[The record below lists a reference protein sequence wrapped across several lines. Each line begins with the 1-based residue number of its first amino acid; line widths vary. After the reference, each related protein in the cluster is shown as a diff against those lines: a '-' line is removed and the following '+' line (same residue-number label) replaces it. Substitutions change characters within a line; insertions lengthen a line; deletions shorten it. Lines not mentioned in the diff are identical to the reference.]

1 MSKDPAWAL
10 AAFAKPLCEMD
21 VTALEHFH
29 QTLTALKGEDYL
41 QSGDLG
47 MGGTWPCLN
56 RA

>member
-10 AAFAKPLCEMD
+10 EAFAKPLCEMN
-21 VTALEHFH
+21 VNALEHFH
-29 QTLTALKGEDYL
+29 QTPTALKGEGHL
-41 QSGDLG
+41 QNRDSG